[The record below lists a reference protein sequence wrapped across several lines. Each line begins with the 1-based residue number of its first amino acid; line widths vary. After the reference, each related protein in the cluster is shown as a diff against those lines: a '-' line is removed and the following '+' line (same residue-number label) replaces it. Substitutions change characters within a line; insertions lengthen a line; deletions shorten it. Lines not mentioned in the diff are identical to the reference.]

1 MAASSAYSGQN
12 GVVSPSEVVASAAG
26 VVAATVAE
34 DDAGGVLVVGCSVV
48 GSADVGFAVVGF
60 AEVGFA
66 VVGFAVVGF
75 AEVGFAEVGAAVVG
89 AADVGAAVVGAAVV
103 GSAVVGSA
111 VVGSAVVGGAVVE
124 ASEGRLIPLRLGLAV
139 TDLVADGRETLGAAV
154 RLGRASSEP
163 PPQPVVTAS
172 VSAASAAITSLASIT
187 AAPDSVWGRGRV
199 WRGTDAR
206 ASHAADET
214 PAQLRRTGR

>member
-1 MAASSAYSGQN
+1 MAASSAYSGQD

-26 VVAATVAE
+26 VVAATVDE

-66 VVGFAVVGF
+66 VVGFA
-75 AEVGFAEVGAAVVG
+75 EVGFAEVGAAVVG
-89 AADVGAAVVGAAVV
+89 AADVGAAVVG
-103 GSAVVGSA
+103 SAVV
-111 VVGSAVVGGAVVE
+111 VSAVVGGAVVV
-124 ASEGRLIPLRLGLAV
+124 ASDGRLIPLRLGLAV

-154 RLGRASSEP
+154 RLGRASSVP

>member
-1 MAASSAYSGQN
+1 MAASSAYSQD

-26 VVAATVAE
+26 VVAATVDE

-48 GSADVGFAVVGF
+48 GSAD
-60 AEVGFA
+60 VGFA

-103 GSAVVGSA
+103 GTAVVGSA

-154 RLGRASSEP
+154 RLGRASPEP
-163 PPQPVVTAS
+163 PPQPVVTAR

-214 PAQLRRTGR
+214 PAPLRRPGR

>member
-1 MAASSAYSGQN
+1 MAASSAYSGQD

-26 VVAATVAE
+26 VVAATVDE

-48 GSADVGFAVVGF
+48 GSAEVGFAVVGF
-60 AEVGFA
+60 AE
-66 VVGFAVVGF
+66 VGFAVVGF

-89 AADVGAAVVGAAVV
+89 AADVGAAVVGA
-103 GSAVVGSA
+103 AVVGSA

-154 RLGRASSEP
+154 RLRRAASEP

-172 VSAASAAITSLASIT
+172 VSAASAAITSLVSIT